1 MALKVQNL
9 KAPVNE
15 TNRQLLKLTNSTQE
29 ARPLHDS
36 DLEQN
41 KKQQKKQLQ
50 QKRRGKSR
58 GRKNR
63 TTSLVK

>member
-41 KKQQKKQLQ
+41 KKTAKKSNYN
-50 QKRRGKSR
+50 KKEGGKAGDAKIKPHRS
-58 GRKNR
+58 
-63 TTSLVK
+63 